1 MKEIKL
7 TMIERKE
14 LERISRAQAV
24 SVAQS
29 RRARLILLLAEGA
42 KWVSIREK
50 LGCDT
55 RFISRWRGRFIAERL
70 AGLFSRHAGRASY
83 KVDERLEA
91 KILAWTTKRK
101 PADGSTHWS
110 SRKLAGELGAVSHM
124 TVARV
129 WAKHRLRPHRL
140 ERYMASNDPQFEA
153 KAADIIGLYFNPPH
167 AAVFC
172 VDEKTAIQALDRK
185 DLVLPLSPGR
195 AERHGFEYY
204 RHGTLSLYALSTP
217 ARAMSWAKPLSATLR
232 RSSWPS
238 SLTSWPSTQA
248 QRDPL
253 IADNLS
259 AHKTSRWRSSCS
271 SSQRSSAFHP
281 DVFLLA
287 QSGRTVVRQD
297 PARCHRA
304 SVFHFDEGLGK
315 KLMRYI
321 RQYNQKPKTVK
332 WKYFDPTSR
341 ITCESTVTATS
352 HWFKR

>member
-7 TMIERKE
+7 TKIERKE

-29 RRARLILLLAEGA
+29 RRARLILLLAQGA

-70 AGLFSRHAGRASY
+70 AGLFSHHAGRASY

-153 KAADIIGLYFNPPH
+153 KAADIIGLYLNPPQH

-172 VDEKTAIQALDRK
+172 VDEKTAIQTLDRK
-185 DLVLPLSPGR
+185 DLVLPLSTGR
-195 AERHGFEYY
+195 TERHGF
-204 RHGTLSLYALSTP
+204 
-217 ARAMSWAKPLSATLR
+217 
-232 RSSWPS
+232 
-238 SLTSWPSTQA
+238 
-248 QRDPL
+248 
-253 IADNLS
+253 
-259 AHKTSRWRSSCS
+259 
-271 SSQRSSAFHP
+271 
-281 DVFLLA
+281 
-287 QSGRTVVRQD
+287 
-297 PARCHRA
+297 
-304 SVFHFDEGLGK
+304 
-315 KLMRYI
+315 
-321 RQYNQKPKTVK
+321 
-332 WKYFDPTSR
+332 
-341 ITCESTVTATS
+341 
-352 HWFKR
+352 

>member
-29 RRARLILLLAEGA
+29 RRARLILLLAQGA

-83 KVDERLEA
+83 KVDERVEA

-101 PADGSTHWS
+101 PADESTHWS
-110 SRKLAGELGAVSHM
+110 SRKLAGELGGVSHM

-153 KAADIIGLYFNPPH
+153 KAADNW
-167 AAVFC
+167 AVPQSAPTC
-172 VDEKTAIQALDRK
+172 SG
-185 DLVLPLSPGR
+185 VLRG
-195 AERHGFEYY
+195 
-204 RHGTLSLYALSTP
+204 
-217 ARAMSWAKPLSATLR
+217 
-232 RSSWPS
+232 
-238 SLTSWPSTQA
+238 
-248 QRDPL
+248 
-253 IADNLS
+253 
-259 AHKTSRWRSSCS
+259 
-271 SSQRSSAFHP
+271 
-281 DVFLLA
+281 
-287 QSGRTVVRQD
+287 
-297 PARCHRA
+297 
-304 SVFHFDEGLGK
+304 
-315 KLMRYI
+315 
-321 RQYNQKPKTVK
+321 
-332 WKYFDPTSR
+332 
-341 ITCESTVTATS
+341 
-352 HWFKR
+352 

>member
-7 TMIERKE
+7 TKIERKE

-110 SRKLAGELGAVSHM
+110 SRKLAGELGGVSHM

-153 KAADIIGLYFNPPH
+153 KAADIIGLYLNPPQH

-185 DLVLPLSPGR
+185 DWCCRSPR
-195 AERHGFEYY
+195 AEPSV
-204 RHGTLSLYALSTP
+204 TALSTTVMARFRFLPLSTP

-238 SLTSWPSTQA
+238 SLTSWPINPSVKRSTSSPIISP
-248 QRDPL
+248 RTKPR
-253 IADNLS
+253 
-259 AHKTSRWRSSCS
+259 RWRNS
-271 SSQRSSAFHP
+271 
-281 DVFLLA
+281 LL
-287 QSGRTVVRQD
+287 V
-297 PARCHRA
+297 
-304 SVFHFDEGLGK
+304 
-315 KLMRYI
+315 I
-321 RQYNQKPKTVK
+321 
-332 WKYFDPTSR
+332 PTFICILPRR
-341 ITCESTVTATS
+341 IPPGSI
-352 HWFKR
+352 K

>member
-7 TMIERKE
+7 TKIERKE

-29 RRARLILLLAEGA
+29 RRARLILLLAQGA

-55 RFISRWRGRFIAERL
+55 RFMSRWRGRFIAERL

-110 SRKLAGELGAVSHM
+110 SRKLAGELGGVSHM

-153 KAADIIGLYFNPPH
+153 KAADIIGLYLNPPQH

-185 DLVLPLSPGR
+185 DPVLPLSPGR

-204 RHGTLSLYALSTP
+204 RHGTLSLFAASTP

-238 SLTSWPSTQA
+238 SLTSWPINPSVKRSTSSPIISP
-248 QRDPL
+248 RTKPR
-253 IADNLS
+253 
-259 AHKTSRWRSSCS
+259 RWRNS
-271 SSQRSSAFHP
+271 
-281 DVFLLA
+281 LL
-287 QSGRTVVRQD
+287 V
-297 PARCHRA
+297 
-304 SVFHFDEGLGK
+304 
-315 KLMRYI
+315 I
-321 RQYNQKPKTVK
+321 
-332 WKYFDPTSR
+332 PTFICILPRR
-341 ITCESTVTATS
+341 IPPGSI
-352 HWFKR
+352 K